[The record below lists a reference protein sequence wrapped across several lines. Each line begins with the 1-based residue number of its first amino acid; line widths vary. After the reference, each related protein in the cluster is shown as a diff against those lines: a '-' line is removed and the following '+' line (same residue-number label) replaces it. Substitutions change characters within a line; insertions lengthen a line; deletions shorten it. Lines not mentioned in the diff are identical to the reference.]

1 MCVGPMVY
9 FFPAGL
15 KTFLDSLVSLI
26 GMPVMTVVFSGFIF
40 HYLPKWSARAIM
52 LFHYIAYGLYLILF
66 SNSWHYL
73 YTVFVL
79 VCIEFLF
86 LFVVNYQN
94 KKKGAQRFELEDVG
108 AVDLTPW
115 KYRKPVAVVVTLCVI
130 GVYVAFS
137 PLGFGRW

>member
-115 KYRKPVAVVVTLCVI
+115 KYRQIVCII
-130 GVYVAFS
+130 GLILAIGIYILFS
-137 PLGFGRW
+137 PIGIAA